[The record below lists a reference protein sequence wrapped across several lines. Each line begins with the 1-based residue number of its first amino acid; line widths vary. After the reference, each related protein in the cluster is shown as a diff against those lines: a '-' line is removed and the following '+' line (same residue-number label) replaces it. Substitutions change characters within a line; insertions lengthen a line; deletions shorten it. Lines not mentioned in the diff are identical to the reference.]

1 MEPWVTLVIAGA
13 AIAGYGWLKPE
24 PKAQSAAVVNEEA
37 YDRLL
42 EDLETENREL
52 VDAVAAFKREQ
63 DETVSRLGLRI
74 RELERQME
82 ETAAHRKAE
91 SHGRGE
97 LAATRETTRLPEEP
111 KPAVVGQAAPERL
124 REEGLSASDSAE
136 TAARFAQPAD
146 AAAEARLAGHLAAR
160 IQEAENR
167 PPLAV
172 AAADTAATAPAESR
186 GGPSDRPSAISER
199 YAELLELHER
209 GRSVEQI
216 AKAMNMNKGEVQLIL
231 QLAKREV
238 NRP

>member
-1 MEPWVTLVIAGA
+1 MDPWVTLVIAGA

-24 PKAQSAAVVNEEA
+24 PKEQAAAVVNEEA

-63 DETVSRLGLRI
+63 DDTVSRLGRRI

-82 ETAAHRKAE
+82 EAAAYRKSETIGREPSVATKVRAASPALPVGADLQSATGGSLPEAGPPASGSTNAAERKA
-91 SHGRGE
+91 
-97 LAATRETTRLPEEP
+97 
-111 KPAVVGQAAPERL
+111 PAQS
-124 REEGLSASDSAE
+124 GL
-136 TAARFAQPAD
+136 TH
-146 AAAEARLAGHLAAR
+146 EA
-160 IQEAENR
+160 
-167 PPLAV
+167 
-172 AAADTAATAPAESR
+172 
-186 GGPSDRPSAISER
+186 DRPSPSSENGRNRLQLGGAADDGAPDIGNNGGTPERPAAIRER
-199 YAELLELHER
+199 YAELLELYER
-209 GRSVEQI
+209 GRSVEQV